1 MGYMQLP
8 EFQMVVA
15 PVSRRR
21 HESEIGDLPDIE
33 LVAFA
38 REGDEGAIRMLIQRH
53 NRRLFST
60 ARAIVRDDAEAED
73 VVQAAYVLAFTR
85 LGAFRGDSQLSTW
98 LTRITLN
105 EALGRM
111 RRRRDLTGLGDIEMR
126 MNSSGGEVLQ
136 FPTAQQATDPEIELA
151 RNQARHLLETAVD
164 GLADDFRAVF
174 VLRDVEGMSTEEA
187 AALLG
192 IKPETAK
199 TRLHRARRMLRT
211 AIEKQLSGAFQALF
225 PFDGARCVS
234 MADRVIAA
242 LRERD
247 RLP

>member
-1 MGYMQLP
+1 
-8 EFQMVVA
+8 MVVA

-21 HESEIGDLPDIE
+21 HESEIGALPDIE

-53 NRRLFST
+53 NRRLFRT

-111 RRRRDLTGLGDIEMR
+111 RANQHFGKI
-126 MNSSGGEVLQ
+126 VLK
-136 FPTAQQATDPEIELA
+136 PGAAT
-151 RNQARHLLETAVD
+151 
-164 GLADDFRAVF
+164 
-174 VLRDVEGMSTEEA
+174 
-187 AALLG
+187 
-192 IKPETAK
+192 
-199 TRLHRARRMLRT
+199 
-211 AIEKQLSGAFQALF
+211 
-225 PFDGARCVS
+225 
-234 MADRVIAA
+234 
-242 LRERD
+242 
-247 RLP
+247 